1 LASQTNKK
9 RKQELS
15 LDVNTPKFLV
25 IYEANFSSPSD
36 STAVV
41 DQKEQQ
47 ITETS
52 VTWEYLDLTK
62 HTERVIHLC

>member
-1 LASQTNKK
+1 
-9 RKQELS
+9 
-15 LDVNTPKFLV
+15 V